1 MPHGYCLRWDS
12 DVLWVHVISDALI
25 ALSYLSIPVL
35 LVMVARRRK
44 DIPFNWIFAAFSI
57 FILAC
62 GATHAFSIVTIW
74 KPLYRVEG
82 VLKAITAIVSV
93 ITAILLA
100 RLIPTLLKIPS
111 TEQLHEANRALA
123 QHIHEKEVVEAELH
137 RSQEQLQLLN
147 QGLADRNRALE
158 AQTIRAEEASRAK
171 SSFLAAMS
179 HEIRTPMNGVVGMAD
194 LLKHTPLNST
204 QSYYLSAIRS
214 SSSALVSIINDILD
228 FSKIEAGK
236 LELEATPFDLD
247 QLVNE
252 AIELAGVSAA
262 GKDVQLTLKLDEAV
276 PLDLVGDPGRLRQVL
291 MNLLSNAIKFTP
303 RGQVSLDVSREAD
316 EGKYSRLRFSLT
328 DTGIG
333 LTAEQISTLFQA
345 FQQGDRSTTRRFG
358 GTGLGLTISKRLVE
372 AMGGTIGVTS
382 QPSIGSTFT
391 FTVVLARTHRPAT
404 RPLLPDSRIGLLC
417 NASTGQTTQ
426 RFLEKEGIAVV
437 PLSAD
442 DFAVRNLVDSSL
454 AATRLSKLAVLL
466 VDTGALPSRHD
477 LCVVRAATPAE
488 VPILLLGSP
497 NDWPEDEANPG
508 SAADHLTCVSKP
520 VRRWPLFKALGHA
533 QSGLAPASFVAP
545 VKRSYDGLVLLVE
558 DNKVN
563 QVISMSLLKSIGCRV
578 ELAQNGVEA
587 CAAAARQQY
596 DLILMDCQMPEMD
609 GLQATQRIR
618 ELESAASRT
627 PIVALTAGALA
638 EERENCLAA
647 GMDDFISKPTS
658 LQSLSAALD
667 RWLPSPTHP

>member
-25 ALSYLSIPVL
+25 ALSCLSIPIL

-100 RLIPTLLKIPS
+100 RLIPTLLRIPS
-111 TEQLHEANRALA
+111 TEQLYEANRALA
-123 QHIHEKEVVEAELH
+123 QQIHEKELVEAELN
-137 RSQEQLQLLN
+137 RSQEQLKRLN
-147 QGLADRNRALE
+147 QGLADRNRELE
-158 AQTIRAEEASRAK
+158 AQTTRAEEASRAK

-262 GKDVQLTLKLDEAV
+262 GKDVQLTLKLDDAV

-303 RGQVSLDVSREAD
+303 RGQVSLHVSREAY
-316 EGKYSRLRFSLT
+316 EGKYSRLRFSLS

-333 LTAEQISTLFQA
+333 LTAEQISTFFQA

-372 AMGGTIGVTS
+372 AMGGSIGVSS
-382 QPSIGSTFT
+382 QPSIGSTFS

-404 RPLLPDSRIGLLC
+404 RPLLPGTRIGLLC

-426 RFLEKEGIAVV
+426 RFLEREGIDVV
-437 PLSAD
+437 PLSAN
-442 DFAVRNLVDSSL
+442 DFAVAGLVDSGLGDSGL
-454 AATRLSKLAVLL
+454 VSTRLSKLAVLL

-638 EERENCLAA
+638 EERESCLAA

-667 RWLPSPTHP
+667 R